1 MIVTKSLDERT
12 GNKLPIRKKI
22 LHRLK
27 EIAEDNKDKQRA
39 LESQIR
45 KCNPHVGTKTRIL

>member
-1 MIVTKSLDERT
+1 MIVTKSLDKRT
-12 GNKLPIRKKI
+12 GNKRPSRKQI

-27 EIAEDNKDKQRA
+27 EIAEDNKDNQRA
-39 LESQIR
+39 LESQVR